1 MAITCVHIPTQV
13 PAPHRMCASTSDAAI
28 HTTSNLES
36 ITNSTQVSQKL
47 FKITEDKRHVSE
59 PPDTVH
65 WSFNHR
71 AASWEKKQGPH
82 VQPRSSLYHTL
93 NNREPPHGYDT
104 SGHSIHIVRLY
115 LQLTTMT
122 KWFYNCT
129 HNVAISYT
137 FNFTIASTYVH
148 AHLFVCWIRQCRTLR
163 CRRLAQETVGT
174 ESQGISNHP
183 APYRIETPN
192 RGQRSG
198 QSTVELSKHSHYM
211 SLHLSVTVTYSHM
224 HRSALDLKC
233 TPSRCSYKLIQVH
246 AYIQSF
252 TENQSSIHT
261 LSILVHST

>member
-1 MAITCVHIPTQV
+1 MCIYL
-13 PAPHRMCASTSDAAI
+13 HRCQHHTECASTIDAAI

-47 FKITEDKRHVSE
+47 SKITEDKCHVSE

-71 AASWEKKQGPH
+71 AASWEKKQGPQDMYN
-82 VQPRSSLYHTL
+82 VDLPSSTL
-93 NNREPPHGYDT
+93 NTREPRHGYDT
-104 SGHSIHIVRLY
+104 SGYSIHIVWLY
-115 LQLTTMT
+115 LQVTTMT
-122 KWFYNCT
+122 KWLYNCT

-174 ESQGISNHP
+174 ESQGRSNRP
-183 APYRIETPN
+183 VPYRIETPN

-198 QSTVELSKHSHYM
+198 QSTVEVSKHCHYM
-211 SLHLSVTVTYSHM
+211 SLHLSVTVAYSHM

-233 TPSRCSYKLIQVH
+233 T
-246 AYIQSF
+246 
-252 TENQSSIHT
+252 
-261 LSILVHST
+261 LSL

>member
-1 MAITCVHIPTQV
+1 MCIYQ
-13 PAPHRMCASTSDAAI
+13 HRCQHHTECASTIDAAI

-65 WSFNHR
+65 WSLNHR
-71 AASWEKKQGPH
+71 AASWEKKQGAH
-82 VQPRSSLYHTL
+82 VQRRSSLYHTL
-93 NNREPPHGYDT
+93 NNREPRHGYDT
-104 SGHSIHIVRLY
+104 SGCSIHIVQLY
-115 LQLTTMT
+115 LQLATMT

-148 AHLFVCWIRQCRTLR
+148 AHLFVCWIRQCRTMR
-163 CRRLAQETVGT
+163 CRRLAQETAGT
-174 ESQGISNHP
+174 ESQGRSSRP
-183 APYRIETPN
+183 VPYRIETPN

-198 QSTVELSKHSHYM
+198 QSNVELSKHCHYM
-211 SLHLSVTVTYSHM
+211 SLHLSVTVAYSHM

-246 AYIQSF
+246 AYIQAF